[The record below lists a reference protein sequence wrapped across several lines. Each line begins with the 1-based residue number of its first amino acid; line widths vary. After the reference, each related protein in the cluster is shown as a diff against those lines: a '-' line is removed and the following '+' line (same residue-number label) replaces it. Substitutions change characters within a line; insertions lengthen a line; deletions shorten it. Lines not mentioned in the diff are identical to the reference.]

1 VGHRDN
7 GTEMPDLPLYFS
19 TVAAWLLLSGRAWRA
34 SRPAPAEA
42 AAAVARRDVNLESF
56 LFPVALVLHAMLLY
70 RRVFTPEGLDLGVGN
85 AISLLVWL
93 TVLIYWLAGL
103 AFTGLSAILGMM
115 APVALVAVLVQAA
128 LPSGHFIGYAD
139 RPMFTLHFGI
149 AMLAY
154 SLFIV
159 ATVHA
164 LVMLAEEKWLHRGVL
179 PPFLKTLPPLLEM
192 EALLFRMLLAA
203 FVLLTLTLVSGVFFS
218 EQLFGRPFKAN
229 HKTIFGFISWAIFA
243 GLLAGHYFR
252 GWRGR
257 KAVYWTLAGFTA
269 LLLAYVGSK
278 VVLELILQRG

>member
-1 VGHRDN
+1 
-7 GTEMPDLPLYFS
+7 MPDLPLYFS
-19 TVAAWLLLSGRAWRA
+19 TVAAWLLLSGRAWQA
-34 SRPAPAEA
+34 SRPATAQGP
-42 AAAVARRDVNLESF
+42 VARRDVNLESF

-70 RRVFTPEGLDLGVGN
+70 RRVMTAEGLDLGVGN

-93 TVLIYWLAGL
+93 TVLIYWVAGL

-115 APVALVAVLVQAA
+115 APVALASVLLQAA
-128 LPSGHFIGYAD
+128 LPSGHFIKYAGN
-139 RPMFTLHFGI
+139 PVFTLHFAI

-164 LVMLAEEKWLHRGVL
+164 LVMLAEEKWLHRGIL

-218 EQLFGRPFKAN
+218 EQIFGRPFTAT
-229 HKTIFGFISWAIFA
+229 HKTVFGFISWIIFA
-243 GLLAGHYFR
+243 TLLAGHYFR

-257 KAVYWTLAGFTA
+257 KAVYWTIAGFTA

-278 VVLELILQRG
+278 IVLELILHRG